1 MGLFRRSHSFKLSPL
16 SLSVPLGGC
25 DTVVGLQELQRKK
38 DSDLLAKA
46 LNLSSTYGTSPAS
59 DSNILLLEV
68 NSHAGHGKSYSFHP
82 NILPKLSICN
92 GKSWVSGALISRCT
106 QYSACCTSASLCR
119 FSWEVWT
126 TATAWT
132 ILVRH
137 QFERHTAEL
146 ETLAR
151 LPLGI

>member
-59 DSNILLLEV
+59 DSKIKLLEI
-68 NSHAGHGKSYSFHP
+68 NSHAGHGESYSFHP
-82 NILPKLSICN
+82 S
-92 GKSWVSGALISRCT
+92 
-106 QYSACCTSASLCR
+106 YSAQAQHLQWKVMGVWCLNLTMYAIQCLLHICIPMQVLLGSLDNGNGMDHPCQTS
-119 FSWEVWT
+119 
-126 TATAWT
+126 
-132 ILVRH
+132 VRKTYS
-137 QFERHTAEL
+137 RT
-146 ETLAR
+146 R
-151 LPLGI
+151 DPG